1 MINKLT
7 SLAKKTIKRYINY
20 RQITKNR
27 IRVANNDLE
36 KKSNY
41 YNIKP
46 INETEKSKIDN
57 LWSKYNVKLDYRWF
71 NFYNYIND
79 QSHRLEYYVPHDI
92 YYRDID
98 TFFSKPLLAKSIDDK
113 NLYDLFFHDIPQ
125 PKTIVRK
132 EEDIILNDRYQII
145 SMDEAINLCNRE
157 GQVIIKP
164 SVLSVGGWGIRFWNS
179 AKDSTTDLINILNSR
194 NSFIITEVVRQCPV
208 LKMIHPDSLN
218 TIRIISLTIDG
229 EVQILSSIIRM
240 GVNGNKVDNAASG
253 GIFCG
258 IQDNGQLKGLAYD
271 STGKRYSEHPQGGQF
286 SQYCVPN
293 FKKCIELVKY
303 CAPRVSKF
311 SKLCSWDLCIDEYNI
326 PKLIEVNLTFGDVQL
341 HQMTN
346 GPIFGTDITKILD
359 IVYSNDKK
367 INNR

>member
-7 SLAKKTIKRYINY
+7 SLAKKMIKQYINY

-27 IRVANNDLE
+27 IRVAYNDLE

-46 INETEKSKIDN
+46 INEAQKSKIDS
-57 LWSKYNVKLDYRWF
+57 LWSKYDVKIDYRWF
-71 NFYNYIND
+71 NFYNYINN
-79 QSHRLEYYVPHDI
+79 QAHRLEYYVPHDI

-98 TFFSKPLLAKSIDDK
+98 TYFSNPLLAKSIDDK

-132 EEDIILNDRYQII
+132 EEDIILNDKYQII
-145 SMDEAINLCNRE
+145 SLDEAINLCSSE
-157 GQVIIKP
+157 GLVIIKP
-164 SVLSVGGWGIRFWNS
+164 SVLSVGGWGIKFWDA
-179 AKDSTTDLINILNSR
+179 AKDSTTDLFNILNSR
-194 NSFIITEVVRQCPV
+194 NSFIITEVVRQSTA
-208 LKMIHPDSLN
+208 LKKIHPDSLN
-218 TIRIISLTIDG
+218 TIRIISLTIDD
-229 EVQILSSIIRM
+229 EIQILSSIIRM

-258 IQDNGQLKGLAYD
+258 IQENGQLKGQAYD
-271 STGKRYSEHPQGGQF
+271 STGRMYLEHPQGGPF
-286 SQYCVPN
+286 TQYSIPN
-293 FKKCIELVKY
+293 FYKCMELVKY

-311 SKLCSWDLCIDEYNI
+311 SKLCSWDLCIDDNNL

-346 GPIFGTDITKILD
+346 GPIFGSNITKILD

-367 INNR
+367 L